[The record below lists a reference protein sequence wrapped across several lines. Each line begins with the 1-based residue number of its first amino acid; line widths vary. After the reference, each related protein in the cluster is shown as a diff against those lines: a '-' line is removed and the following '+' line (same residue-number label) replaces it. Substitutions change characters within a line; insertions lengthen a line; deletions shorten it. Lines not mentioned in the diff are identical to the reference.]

1 VGYEHYVMT
10 NQEIFLP
17 TVLVKKQRIAIK
29 TTIMPEKL
37 IEYLIKRKDFFEKK
51 EKVTR
56 FSAS

>member
-1 VGYEHYVMT
+1 MT

-17 TVLVKKQRIAIK
+17 TVLAKKQQIAIK

-51 EKVTR
+51 EKIT
-56 FSAS
+56 SYLN